1 MATKYNF
8 ENNPGYNKLKEA
20 FSRSNRDFLDS
31 IELAPAEDVFFSPQY
46 EKKMARLIKRQKRP
60 YWKFTNTVGKRIAII
75 ALAFLMLF
83 GLSMTV
89 EAVREPVISFI
100 ENVFEKFSEL
110 FVNKSETQNAP
121 DIIEEVYTLSGL
133 PDEYEEVLFY
143 NTEILV
149 KTVWSDEKNE
159 ISFSQSKLNSK
170 ITFDIESSETKRILL
185 NNTEVFYNY
194 KNQKTQI
201 FWRNN
206 FYMFIIEYSDFAS
219 ENEMIELYESVVIR
233 KDT

>member
-1 MATKYNF
+1 MSTRFNF
-8 ENNPGYNKLKEA
+8 ENHPGYEKLKEA
-20 FSRSNRDFLDS
+20 FSRSNRDFLNS
-31 IELAPAEDVFFSPQY
+31 IELVPEEDVYFSPQY
-46 EKKMARLIKRQKRP
+46 EKKMAHLIKRQKRP
-60 YWKFTNTVGKRIAII
+60 YWKFVNTVGKKIAVIAI
-75 ALAFLMLF
+75 AFMMLF
-83 GLSMTV
+83 GLSMSIK
-89 EAVREPVISFI
+89 AIRDPVISFI

-110 FVNKSETQNAP
+110 FVDKSETQNAP
-121 DIIEEVYTLSGL
+121 DKIEEVYTLSGL

-149 KTVWSDEKNE
+149 KTVWSEGKNE

-185 NNTEVFYNY
+185 NNAEVFYNY

>member
-1 MATKYNF
+1 MKTKFNF
-8 ENNPGYNKLKEA
+8 ENDPGYEKLKAA
-20 FSRSNRDFLDS
+20 FRRSNRDFLDS
-31 IELAPAEDVFFSPQY
+31 IELAPAEDVYFSPQY
-46 EKKMARLIKRQKRP
+46 EKKMARLIKKQKRP
-60 YWKFTNTVGKRIAII
+60 YWKFTNTVGKRIAVI

-83 GLSMTV
+83 GLSMTIK
-89 EAVREPVISFI
+89 AVREPVISFI

-121 DIIEEVYTLSGL
+121 DKIEEVYTLSGL

-149 KTVWSDEKNE
+149 KTVWSEGKNE

-185 NNTEVFYNY
+185 NNAEVFYNY

-206 FYMFIIEYSDFAS
+206 FYVFIIEYSDFAS
-219 ENEMIELYESVVIR
+219 ENEMIKLYESVVIR

>member
-1 MATKYNF
+1 MKTKFNF
-8 ENNPGYNKLKEA
+8 ENDPGYEKLKAA
-20 FSRSNRDFLDS
+20 FRRSNRDFLDS
-31 IELAPAEDVFFSPQY
+31 IELAPAEDVYFSPQY

-60 YWKFTNTVGKRIAII
+60 FWKFTNTFGKRMAVL

-83 GLSMTV
+83 GLSMTIK
-89 EAVREPVISFI
+89 AVREPVISFI

-121 DIIEEVYTLSGL
+121 DKIEEVYTLSGL

-149 KTVWSDEKNE
+149 KTVWSEGKNE

-185 NNTEVFYNY
+185 NNAEVFYNY

-206 FYMFIIEYSDFAS
+206 FYVFIIEYSDFAS
-219 ENEMIELYESVVIR
+219 ENEMIKLYESVVIR